1 MLSTNL
7 LPPRQKNLIKFEEI
21 RRGVRFF
28 AVAAVLVFIA
38 ASALLS
44 PSYLPIIMATR
55 DFERRLSMEEETARA
70 FRSAETINE
79 AKQLGRRLQSLKER
93 FSAPPKASP
102 LLSQFLIELPSGITV
117 SSFILKKDGEVSVRG
132 GAETR
137 KDLLE
142 FEQILRESEKFEAI
156 SSPLSNIIR
165 ETDINFFI
173 QGKLKARFKL

>member
-7 LPPRQKNLIKFEEI
+7 LPPQQKNIIWFEEM
-21 RRGVRFF
+21 RRYVRFF
-28 AVAAVLVFIA
+28 AIAAALIFVA

-44 PSYLPIIMATR
+44 PSYLPIIITTR
-55 DFERRLSMEEETARA
+55 DFERRFSMEEETARTLQ
-70 FRSAETINE
+70 SAETIGE
-79 AKQLGRRLQSLKER
+79 AKQLKRRLQSLKER

-102 LLSQFLIELPSGITV
+102 LLSQFLGELPSGIIV
-117 SSFILKKDGEVSVRG
+117 SSFALKKDGEVSMRG
-132 GAETR
+132 EAETR
-137 KDLLE
+137 RGLLE

-173 QGKLKARFKL
+173 QGKLKIRFRL